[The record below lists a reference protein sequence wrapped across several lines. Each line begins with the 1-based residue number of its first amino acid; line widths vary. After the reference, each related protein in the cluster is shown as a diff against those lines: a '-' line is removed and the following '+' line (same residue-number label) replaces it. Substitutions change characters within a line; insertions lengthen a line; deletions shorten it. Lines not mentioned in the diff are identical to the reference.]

1 MDFITLK
8 NITKT
13 FNGVDVLKNI
23 NLKIKEGET
32 LGILGRSGSGKSVLI
47 NMLRGTLDYKPDA
60 GQVIFNLAI
69 CPDCLAVESPSHAG
83 EKCSCGGTYEAKEI
97 DFFNAERKEFA
108 SIKRRIAIML
118 QRNFALYDEETVIE
132 NVMRAMSDENDYE
145 DNLYD
150 ALDLLEMVQM
160 NHRITHVARD
170 LSGGEKQRVVLA
182 RQLAKQ
188 PMMFLADEPT
198 GTLDPQTAEKLH
210 NTLIEGVKDKGITML
225 ITSHWPEIMN
235 DLADHVI
242 WLENG
247 KIKEGETLGILGRSG
262 SGKSVLINMLRG
274 TLDYKPDA
282 GQVIFN
288 LAICPDCLAV
298 ESPSHAGEKCS
309 CGGTYEA
316 KEIDFFNAERKEFAS
331 IKRRIAIML
340 QRNFALYDEETVIE
354 NVMRAMSDENDYED
368 NLYDALD
375 LLEMVQMNHRITHVA
390 RDLSGGEKQRVVLAR
405 QLAKQPMMFLADEPT
420 GTLDPQTA
428 EKLHNTLIE
437 GVKDKGITMLI
448 TSHWPEIMNDLADH
462 VIWLENG
469 EIKEEGEPE
478 GVVNHFLETVPVPE
492 KVENPEIGAPE
503 VQMDDVKKHYYSI
516 ERGVVKAVDGIDLTI
531 NKEEIFGIVGLSGA
545 GKTTL
550 TKMLIGLTEPSSGK
564 IEVKLGE
571 EWVDMSK
578 SGPLNRGRVIP
589 YMGLLHQEYSL
600 YPHRTILGNLTDA
613 ISLELPAEF
622 AKIKAIHVLTTVGF
636 DENIAEGLLNKYPDE
651 LSVGEKHR
659 VALAQVL
666 IKEPKIIIL
675 DEPTGTMDPITRV
688 IVTDSILKARKE
700 LEQTFIIISHDMDF
714 VLDVCDRSALM
725 RGGKILDVGTPDEI
739 VKQLTA
745 DEKEGM
751 FKN

>member
-23 NLKIKEGET
+23 NL
-32 LGILGRSGSGKSVLI
+32 
-47 NMLRGTLDYKPDA
+47 
-60 GQVIFNLAI
+60 
-69 CPDCLAVESPSHAG
+69 
-83 EKCSCGGTYEAKEI
+83 
-97 DFFNAERKEFA
+97 
-108 SIKRRIAIML
+108 
-118 QRNFALYDEETVIE
+118 
-132 NVMRAMSDENDYE
+132 
-145 DNLYD
+145 
-150 ALDLLEMVQM
+150 
-160 NHRITHVARD
+160 
-170 LSGGEKQRVVLA
+170 
-182 RQLAKQ
+182 
-188 PMMFLADEPT
+188 
-198 GTLDPQTAEKLH
+198 
-210 NTLIEGVKDKGITML
+210 
-225 ITSHWPEIMN
+225 
-235 DLADHVI
+235 
-242 WLENG
+242 

-725 RGGKILDVGTPDEI
+725 RGGKILDVGTGPGFFAILLAEAGYQVTAIDYTEEMLKEAQQNACGLAECIVWKTGDAQALDVENNSFDAIVTRNVTWNLPRPDLAYKEWLR
-739 VKQLTA
+739 VLKPGGMLYNFDA
-745 DEKEGM
+745 DWYGHLYNEEKRNSYE
-751 FKN
+751 KDRQ